1 MAQQSAPLPPQPP
14 VTPKNGFGTTALVL
28 GIIALLFA
36 WIPFVGFIGFVLGVL
51 AIVFGGIAVNR
62 AHKRLASNKVMSYFG
77 LALGV
82 LAFVI
87 SIATFGSVVNS
98 ISSTTP
104 PPANAPA
111 GEATEHA
118 FAGTATW
125 SGGEQITVAVPNSA
139 AADNPYLGPADGK
152 RWIAVDVT
160 VTNTGTRPYDVM
172 STAFTAQ
179 HSSRVAQE
187 AYMSDAN
194 DSLPSTELAP
204 GSSVSFTK
212 VFEVEDSAGE
222 FKLSVKPN
230 AFASTTA
237 YFTGTV

>member
-1 MAQQSAPLPPQPP
+1 MAQQSAPIPPQPP
-14 VTPKNGFGTTALVL
+14 VAPKNGFGIAALVL

-51 AIVFGGIAVNR
+51 AIVFGGVAVNR
-62 AHKRLASNKVMSYFG
+62 AHKRLANNKVMSYFG

-104 PPANAPA
+104 PPANAPT
-111 GEATEHA
+111 GEVTEHA
-118 FAGTATW
+118 FGGTATW
-125 SGGEQITVAVPNSA
+125 SGGEQITVAVPRA
-139 AADNPYLGPADGK
+139 VAADNPYLGPAGGK

-160 VTNTGTRPYDVM
+160 VTNTGTRPYEVM

-179 HSSRVAQE
+179 HSNRVAQE
-187 AYMSDAN
+187 AYMSEAN

-204 GSSVSFTK
+204 GSSVSFIK
-212 VFEVEDSAGE
+212 VFEIEDSEGE
-222 FKLSVKPN
+222 LRLSVKPN